1 RLDRPYSSRQATSA
15 PPGVSCGVAIRRAG
29 PARGELRTVRTQKR
43 RPRMEQPPPEFW
55 AAAALAAFVRDQASW
70 RRTQAARFP
79 ADPRNA
85 RSAAALDELA
95 DFITSLDVGDRHLG
109 ELITLEAF
117 DDHDRFRPSDE
128 LRR

>member
-1 RLDRPYSSRQATSA
+1 
-15 PPGVSCGVAIRRAG
+15 
-29 PARGELRTVRTQKR
+29 
-43 RPRMEQPPPEFW
+43 MEQPPPEFW

-128 LRR
+128 LRRVVARHGYDRTALQPRDVLQ